1 MRLRSRQLRHRE
13 TVTECDIF
21 GGWLM
26 MGLVRTA
33 VASCVA
39 LFITLAS
46 GAPAFAQQLPTP
58 VPVVPGATSAG
69 LDRNGSTL
77 LQLKEAADAEL
88 NTVKRKPPTETS
100 SQELAF
106 QDFVYR
112 NYGRWLPV
120 YGLDSFAFEDQG
132 FDSPVGTMPT
142 ELYELGPGD
151 EVRVKLTG
159 PVELDA
165 TLVVDNTGFVSLPKV
180 GSVLVAGVRRT
191 DLQATIHKAVSRYF
205 TGFNLHVATGKLR
218 NISVLVVGQAMR
230 PGAYRVPATSS
241 LLNVLYAANGAAP
254 TGSLRAIR
262 LMRQGKQVAL
272 LDFYEL
278 IGKGSSEGDVQLRN
292 GDVIHIPPAGGRVAL
307 LGATNVQ
314 GIFELS
320 PGGTPLSNLLQLAG
334 GASAASRIERVTVD
348 RIDRQRPEAPRKVLI
363 VDLSTTGGD
372 FKLEDGDVVSL
383 QEMGQRF
390 ANMVVVR
397 GSVYQPLR
405 RAWTPGMRL
414 TTLVPNRSALYSPSV
429 ARARNELAMGESGGV
444 RKRIGLSVNQASVQA
459 GVQAGSGGAMTG
471 QGAMALMRPSGLQDD
486 SQELSAEKLE
496 SHVNAEN
503 INWSLASIERLD
515 VVTGQVQLINFN
527 LGRALAAP
535 LGPDDPELQP
545 GDHVVIYSDK
555 SLTLPEQL
563 RMRYVKIEGE
573 VGQAG
578 IFQLAPGETLKEAL
592 QRAGGLTA
600 RAYLYGL
607 KLTRTSQITVQ
618 KEQLRKAAQLL
629 DDMVSQQS
637 AALLSSSGG
646 TEQRAL
652 NESLSQEI
660 RRRAEQLRRQV
671 PDGRVALEI
680 PVHVK
685 LADLPELP
693 LEDGDTVL
701 VPAMPYQVAVYG
713 AVNNPLTAVYDS
725 KRDLLSYVRAA
736 QPKRSA
742 DMSEI
747 FVVHANGMA
756 ERVSGGFFSSGAA
769 KTAPGDTIFVPEE
782 PVRLSL
788 TSAWMTGLKDW
799 SQVLVQMLIGAKVA
813 KDL

>member
-1 MRLRSRQLRHRE
+1 MK
-13 TVTECDIF
+13 
-21 GGWLM
+21 
-26 MGLVRTA
+26 GLVRTA
-33 VASCVA
+33 VAPCVA
-39 LFITLAS
+39 LSFALAC
-46 GAPAFAQQLPTP
+46 GTVARAQQAPTP
-58 VPVVPGATSAG
+58 VPVTPGVTSAG
-69 LDRNGSTL
+69 LDRSGATL
-77 LQLKEAADAEL
+77 LQLKEAVDAEQ
-88 NTVKRKPPTETS
+88 TVVKRRPPTETS

-120 YGLDSFAFEDQG
+120 YGLDSFSFDDQG
-132 FDSPVGTMPT
+132 FDSPVGTTPT

-151 EVRVKLTG
+151 EVRVKLSG

-165 TLVVDNTGFVSLPKV
+165 TLVIDNTGYISLPKV
-180 GSVLVAGVRRT
+180 GAVAVAGVRRT
-191 DLQATIHKAVSRYF
+191 DLQATVHKAVARYY

-218 NISVLVVGQAMR
+218 SISVLVVGQAMR
-230 PGAYRVPATSS
+230 PGAYRLPATSS

-262 LMRQGKQVAL
+262 LMRQGKQVAQ

-278 IGKGSSEGDVQLRN
+278 IGKGNSDGDVQLRN

-320 PGGTPLSNLLQLAG
+320 PKGTSLSSLLQLAG
-334 GASAASRIERVTVD
+334 GAAASSRIERVTVD
-348 RIDRQRPEAPRKVLI
+348 RIDRERPEAPRKVVI
-363 VDLSTTGGD
+363 ADLSKGGGD
-372 FKLEDGDVVSL
+372 LRLEDGDVVSL
-383 QEMGQRF
+383 QELGQRF

-414 TTLVPNRSALYSPSV
+414 TTLVPNRSALYSPSA
-429 ARARNELAMGESGGV
+429 ARSRNELAMGESAGV
-444 RKRIGLSVNQASVQA
+444 RKPFSQSSIQMQGLGAM
-459 GVQAGSGGAMTG
+459 GGAST
-471 QGAMALMRPSGLQDD
+471 QGVASPPRPSGLAND
-486 SQELSAEKLE
+486 SQELSGAKLE
-496 SHVNAEN
+496 SHVTAEN
-503 INWSLASIERLD
+503 INWSLASIERLNA
-515 VVTGQVQLINFN
+515 VSGQVELINFN
-527 LGRALAAP
+527 LERALANP
-535 LGPDDPELQP
+535 QGVDDPELQP
-545 GDHVVIYSDK
+545 GDHIVIYSDR
-555 SLTLPEQL
+555 SLALPEQM
-563 RMRYVKIEGE
+563 RTRYVKIEGE

-578 IFQLAPGETLKEAL
+578 VFQLAPGETLKEVL
-592 QRAGGLTA
+592 QRAGGLTT

-607 KLTRTSQITVQ
+607 KLTRTSQVAIQ

-646 TEQRAL
+646 AEQRAL

-660 RRRAEQLRRQV
+660 RRRAEQLRRQT
-671 PDGRVALEI
+671 PDGRMALEI
-680 PVHVK
+680 PVDAQ
-685 LADLPELP
+685 LAQLPELP
-693 LEDGDTVL
+693 LEDGDTVY
-701 VPAMPYQVAVYG
+701 VPARPFQVAVYG
-713 AVNNPLTAVYDS
+713 AVSNPLTAVYDG
-725 KRDLLSYVRAA
+725 KRDLFSYIRAA
-736 QPKRSA
+736 QPKRNA
-742 DMSEI
+742 DMSEV
-747 FVVHANGMA
+747 FVVRANGMA
-756 ERVSGGFFSSGAA
+756 ERVSGGFFSAGSA
-769 KTAPGDTIFVPEE
+769 KAYPGDTVFVPEE

>member
-1 MRLRSRQLRHRE
+1 MK
-13 TVTECDIF
+13 
-21 GGWLM
+21 GLM
-26 MGLVRTA
+26 RTA

-39 LFITLAS
+39 LSFTLACGS
-46 GAPAFAQQLPTP
+46 LALAQQVPTP

-69 LDRNGSTL
+69 LDRSGNTL
-77 LQLKEAADAEL
+77 LQLKEATETEQ
-88 NTVKRKPPTETS
+88 NVVKRRPPTETS

-120 YGLDSFAFEDQG
+120 YGLDSFSFDDQG
-132 FDSPVGTMPT
+132 FDSPVGTTPT

-151 EVRVKLTG
+151 EVRVKLSG

-165 TLVVDNTGFVSLPKV
+165 TLVVDNTGFISLPKV
-180 GSVLVAGVRRT
+180 GSVAVAGVRRN
-191 DLQATIHKAVSRYF
+191 DLQAAVHKAVARYY

-218 NISVLVVGQAMR
+218 SISVLVVGQAMR
-230 PGAYRVPATSS
+230 PGAYRLPATSS

-262 LMRQGKQVAL
+262 LMRQGKQIAQ

-307 LGATNVQ
+307 LGAANVQ

-320 PGGTPLSNLLQLAG
+320 AQGTTLSGLLQLAG
-334 GASAASRIERVTVD
+334 GAAASSRIERVTVD

-363 VDLSTTGGD
+363 ADLSKSGGELR
-372 FKLEDGDVVSL
+372 LEDGDVVSL

-414 TTLVPNRSALYSPSV
+414 TTVVPNRNALYSPSA
-429 ARARNELAMGESGGV
+429 ARSRNELAMGESGGT
-444 RKRIGLSVNQASVQA
+444 RKLIGMQANQSSGMGSVA
-459 GVQAGSGGAMTG
+459 GGAMPGSMGTSRPVGVANDSRELTG
-471 QGAMALMRPSGLQDD
+471 A
-486 SQELSAEKLE
+486 KLE
-496 SHVNAEN
+496 SHVSAEN
-503 INWSLASIERLD
+503 INWSLASIERLNT
-515 VVTGQVQLINFN
+515 VTGQVELINFN
-527 LGRALAAP
+527 LERALANP
-535 LGPDDPELQP
+535 QGPDDPELQP

-555 SLTLPEQL
+555 SLALPEQL
-563 RMRYVKIEGE
+563 RTRYVKIEGE

-578 IFQLAPGETLKEAL
+578 VFQLAAGETIKEVL
-592 QRAGGLTA
+592 QRAGGLTS

-607 KLTRTSQITVQ
+607 RLTRTSQIGIQ

-660 RRRAEQLRRQV
+660 RRRAELLRRQT
-671 PDGRVALEI
+671 PDGRVVLEI
-680 PVHVK
+680 PVDAK
-685 LADLPELP
+685 LAQLPDLP
-693 LEDGDTVL
+693 LEDGDTVH

-713 AVNNPLTAVYDS
+713 AVNNPLTAVFDS
-725 KRDLLSYVRAA
+725 KRDLFSYVRAA

-742 DMSEI
+742 DMSEL
-747 FVVHANGMA
+747 FVVRANGMA
-756 ERVSGGFFSSGAA
+756 ERVSSGMFSSGTA
-769 KTAPGDTIFVPEE
+769 KAYPGDTVFVPEE

>member
-1 MRLRSRQLRHRE
+1 M
-13 TVTECDIF
+13 
-21 GGWLM
+21 
-26 MGLVRTA
+26 
-33 VASCVA
+33 A
-39 LFITLAS
+39 LSITLAF
-46 GAPAFAQQLPTP
+46 GTTAFAQQAPTP
-58 VPVVPGATSAG
+58 APVVPGATSAG
-69 LDRNGSTL
+69 LDRSGNTL
-77 LQLKEAADAEL
+77 LQLKEAPDAEL
-88 NTVKRKPPTETS
+88 NAVKRRPPTETS

-120 YGLDSFAFEDQG
+120 YGLDSFSFEDQG
-132 FDSPVGTMPT
+132 FDSPVSTMPT

-165 TLVVDNTGFVSLPKV
+165 TLVVDNTGFISLPKV
-180 GSVLVAGVRRT
+180 GSVAVAGVRRN
-191 DLQATIHKAVSRYF
+191 DLQAAIHKAVARYY

-230 PGAYRVPATSS
+230 PGAYRMPATSS
-241 LLNVLYAANGAAP
+241 LLNGVYAAAGAAP

-262 LMRQGKQVAL
+262 LMRQGKLVAQ

-307 LGATNVQ
+307 LGSTNVQ

-320 PGGTPLSNLLQLAG
+320 PSGTTLSGLLQLAG
-334 GASAASRIERVTVD
+334 GASASSRIERVTVD
-348 RIDRQRPEAPRKVLI
+348 RIDRQRPEAPRQVLI
-363 VDLSTTGGD
+363 VDLSKAGAD

-405 RAWTPGMRL
+405 RPWTPGMRV
-414 TTLVPNRSALYSPSV
+414 TTIVPNRSALYSPTV
-429 ARARNELAMGESGGV
+429 ARARNELAMGETGGS
-444 RKRIGLSVNQASVQA
+444 RKRIGQLTQQALGTS
-459 GVQAGSGGAMTG
+459 GTGGANAAQRHFG
-471 QGAMALMRPSGLQDD
+471 VQDD
-486 SQELSAEKLE
+486 SQELSGEKLE
-496 SHVNAEN
+496 SHVSAES
-503 INWSLASIERLD
+503 INWTLASVERLNA
-515 VVTGQVQLINFN
+515 VTGQVELINFN
-527 LGRALAAP
+527 LGRALANP
-535 LGPDDPELQP
+535 LGADDPELQP
-545 GDHVVIYSDK
+545 GDHVVIYSDR
-555 SLTLPEQL
+555 SLALPEEL
-563 RMRYVKIEGE
+563 RTRYVKIEGE

-578 IFQLAPGETLKEAL
+578 VYQLAARETLKDVL
-592 QRAGGLTA
+592 QRAGGLTT

-607 KLTRTSQITVQ
+607 KLTRSSQVTVQ
-618 KEQLRKAAQLL
+618 KQQLRKAAQLL
-629 DDMVSQQS
+629 EDMVSQQS

-646 TEQRAL
+646 AEQRAL
-652 NESLSQEI
+652 NESLAQEI
-660 RRRAEQLRRQV
+660 RRRADQLRRQV

-680 PVHVK
+680 PVDAK
-685 LADLPELP
+685 LAQLPDLP
-693 LEDGDTVL
+693 LEDGDTVH
-701 VPAMPYQVAVYG
+701 VPAMPSEVSVYG
-713 AVNNPLTAVYDS
+713 AVSNPLTAVYDS
-725 KRDLLSYVRAA
+725 RRDLHSYVRAA
-736 QPKRSA
+736 QPKRTA
-742 DMSEI
+742 DLGEL
-747 FVVHANGMA
+747 FVIRANGMA
-756 ERVSGGFFSSGAA
+756 EHVSSGMFSSGTA
-769 KTAPGDTIFVPEE
+769 KAYPGDTVFVPEE

>member
-39 LFITLAS
+39 LSLTLACGLS
-46 GAPAFAQQLPTP
+46 ASAQPLPTP
-58 VPVVPGATSAG
+58 VPVVPGATSTG
-69 LDRNGSTL
+69 LDRNGTTL
-77 LQLKEAADAEL
+77 LQLKEAPDNEISG
-88 NTVKRKPPTETS
+88 VKRRPPTETS

-106 QDFVYR
+106 QNFVYR

-120 YGLDSFAFEDQG
+120 YGLDSFSFEDQG

-142 ELYELGPGD
+142 ELYEVGPGD
-151 EVRVKLTG
+151 EVRVKLSG

-165 TLVVDNTGFVSLPKV
+165 MLVVDNTGFVSLPKV
-180 GSVLVAGVRRT
+180 GSVAVAGVRRSE
-191 DLQATIHKAVSRYF
+191 LQATIHKAVARYY

-230 PGAYRVPATSS
+230 PGAYRMPATSS
-241 LLNVLYAANGAAP
+241 LLNGVYAGAGAAP

-262 LMRQGKQVAL
+262 LMRQGKLVAQ

-307 LGATNVQ
+307 LGSSNVQ

-320 PGGTPLSNLLQLAG
+320 PGGTTLGGLLQLAG
-334 GASAASRIERVTVD
+334 GASASSRMERVTVD
-348 RIDRQRPEAPRKVLI
+348 RIDRERPEAPRKVVV
-363 VDLSTTGGD
+363 VDLAKAGMD

-405 RAWTPGMRL
+405 RAWTPGMRV
-414 TTLVPNRSALYSPSV
+414 TTLVPSRTVLYSPSV
-429 ARARNELAMGESGGV
+429 ARARNELAMGETGGS
-444 RKRIGLSVNQASVQA
+444 RKRFGQLNPQAPGQSDA
-459 GVQAGSGGAMTG
+459 GAGNALQGGA
-471 QGAMALMRPSGLQDD
+471 GAQRSGALHDD
-486 SQELSAEKLE
+486 SQELSGEKLE
-496 SHVNAEN
+496 SHVSAES
-503 INWSLASIERLD
+503 INWSLASIERLNA
-515 VVTGQVQLINFN
+515 VTGQTELINFN
-527 LGRALAAP
+527 LGRALANP
-535 LGPDDPELQP
+535 QGTDDPELQP

-555 SLTLPEQL
+555 SLTLPENL
-563 RMRYVKIEGE
+563 RTSYVKIEGE
-573 VGQAG
+573 IGQAG
-578 IFQLAPGETLKEAL
+578 VYQLAPGETLKDVL
-592 QRAGGLTA
+592 QRAGGLTS

-607 KLTRTSQITVQ
+607 KLTRSSQINVQ
-618 KEQLRKAAQLL
+618 KQQLRKAAQLL
-629 DDMVSQQS
+629 EDMVSQQS
-637 AALLSSSGG
+637 AALLASGSG
-646 TEQRAL
+646 TEQRSM
-652 NESLSQEI
+652 NESLALEL
-660 RRRAEQLRRQV
+660 RRRADQLRRQV

-680 PVHVK
+680 PVDAK
-685 LADLPELP
+685 LAQLPDLPM
-693 LEDGDTVL
+693 EDGDTVL
-701 VPAMPYQVAVYG
+701 IPAVPFHVAVYG

-725 KRDLLSYVRAA
+725 KRDLNSYVRAA
-736 QPKRSA
+736 QPKRTA
-742 DMSEI
+742 DLGEL
-747 FVVHANGMA
+747 FVVRANGMA
-756 ERVSGGFFSSGAA
+756 EHVTSGMFSSGTA
-769 KTAPGDTIFVPEE
+769 KAYPGDTVFVPEE

-788 TSAWMTGLKDW
+788 TSAWLTGLRDW

>member
-1 MRLRSRQLRHRE
+1 MK
-13 TVTECDIF
+13 
-21 GGWLM
+21 
-26 MGLVRTA
+26 GLVRAA
-33 VASCVA
+33 VASCVT
-39 LFITLAS
+39 LSITLAS
-46 GAPAFAQQLPTP
+46 GTPALAQQLPTP

-77 LQLKEAADAEL
+77 LQLKEAPDAEL
-88 NTVKRKPPTETS
+88 NAVKRKPPTETS

-120 YGLDSFAFEDQG
+120 YGLDSFSFEDQG
-132 FDSPVGTMPT
+132 FDSPVGTTPT
-142 ELYELGPGD
+142 ELYEVGPGD
-151 EVRVKLTG
+151 EVRIKLTG

-191 DLQATIHKAVSRYF
+191 DLQATIQKAISRYY
-205 TGFNLHVATGKLR
+205 TGFNLHVSTGKLR

-230 PGAYRVPATSS
+230 PGAYRLPATSS

-278 IGKGSSEGDVQLRN
+278 IGNGNSEGDVQLRN
-292 GDVIHIPPAGGRVAL
+292 GDVIHIPPAGARVAL

-314 GIFELS
+314 GIFELAS
-320 PGGTPLSNLLQLAG
+320 SGTTLSGLLQLAG

-363 VDLSTTGGD
+363 VDLSKAGGD

-414 TTLVPNRSALYSPSV
+414 TTLVPNRAALYSPSV
-429 ARARNELAMGESGGV
+429 ARARNELAMGETGGA
-444 RKRIGLSVNQASVQA
+444 RKRLGQSVNQAAVQ
-459 GVQAGSGGAMTG
+459 GGLGAAAPW
-471 QGAMALMRPSGLQDD
+471 QGTVAQNRPSGLQDD

-503 INWSLASIERLD
+503 INWSLASIERLNAM
-515 VVTGQVQLINFN
+515 TGQVELINFH
-527 LGRALAAP
+527 LGRALAVP
-535 LGPDDPELQP
+535 QGPDDPELQP

-555 SLTLPEQL
+555 SLALPEQL
-563 RMRYVKIEGE
+563 RTRYVKIEGE

-578 IFQLAPGETLKEAL
+578 IFQLAAGETLKGAL
-592 QRAGGLTA
+592 QRAGGLTS

-607 KLTRTSQITVQ
+607 KLTRTSQVTVQ

-660 RRRAEQLRRQV
+660 RRRADQLRRQV

-680 PVHVK
+680 PADAK
-685 LADLPELP
+685 LAELPDLP
-693 LEDGDTVL
+693 LEDGDTVMI
-701 VPAMPYQVAVYG
+701 PAMPYQVAVYG
-713 AVNNPLTAVYDS
+713 AVNNPLTAVYDG
-725 KRDLLSYVRAA
+725 KRDLFSYVRAA

-756 ERVSGGFFSSGAA
+756 ERVSSGVFSSGTA
-769 KTAPGDTIFVPEE
+769 KAYPGDTVFVPEE